1 MHFVLLNDFSICK
14 SALFDTLYFVFY
26 KATQKRSGLRNGSF
40 VLKMFKSGI
49 HLTEKWKSMYTNANS
64 IHLFQL
70 TSQVYISE
78 IAHSSIRGSLCSVTK
93 VASQIGLLSAFAM
106 GAEFDWRQLALV
118 CAGAPVMLLITAQYI
133 PETPSF
139 LLYTNQE
146 ERAEKALQWLRG
158 PDADM

>member
-1 MHFVLLNDFSICK
+1 MWKVFSCTYQYALLKQDSPNLQLMEYIK
-14 SALFDTLYFVFY
+14 YA
-26 KATQKRSGLRNGSF
+26 N
-40 VLKMFKSGI
+40 
-49 HLTEKWKSMYTNANS
+49 LT
-64 IHLFQL
+64 FQL

-78 IAHSSIRGSLCSVTK
+78 IAHPSIRGSLCSATK

-106 GAEFDWRQLALV
+106 GAKFDWRQLALV
-118 CAGAPVMLLITAQYI
+118 CAASPVMLLITAQYI

-146 ERAEKALQWLRG
+146 EKAEKALQWLRG

>member
-1 MHFVLLNDFSICK
+1 MIERDLNI
-14 SALFDTLYFVFY
+14 
-26 KATQKRSGLRNGSF
+26 
-40 VLKMFKSGI
+40 KMQILPS
-49 HLTEKWKSMYTNANS
+49 
-64 IHLFQL
+64 FQL

-78 IAHSSIRGSLCSVTK
+78 IAHSSIRGSLCSITK

>member
-1 MHFVLLNDFSICK
+1 MNVCSPLI
-14 SALFDTLYFVFY
+14 
-26 KATQKRSGLRNGSF
+26 
-40 VLKMFKSGI
+40 
-49 HLTEKWKSMYTNANS
+49 
-64 IHLFQL
+64 FQL
-70 TSQVYISE
+70 TSQLYISE
-78 IAHSSIRGSLCSVTK
+78 IAHPSIRGSLCSATK

-106 GAEFDWRQLALV
+106 GAKFDWRQLALV

-146 ERAEKALQWLRG
+146 ERAERALQWLRG

>member
-1 MHFVLLNDFSICK
+1 MKQKLEKNIINV
-14 SALFDTLYFVFY
+14 TLTS
-26 KATQKRSGLRNGSF
+26 KNSF
-40 VLKMFKSGI
+40 IFF
-49 HLTEKWKSMYTNANS
+49 
-64 IHLFQL
+64 FQL

-78 IAHSSIRGSLCSVTK
+78 IAHPSIRGSLCSATK

-106 GAEFDWRQLALV
+106 GAKFDWRQLALV
-118 CAGAPVMLLITAQYI
+118 CAGAPIMLLITAQYI

-146 ERAEKALQWLRG
+146 ERAERALQWLRG